1 MKKIL
6 CAIGV
11 VLILISWQCSKIDQA
26 GRNLSVKESFD
37 RSVADIN
44 TAIGKISAS
53 KGYQLISVTE
63 AGAKSELELRDSI
76 NLGMVA
82 GIYDFNPNPELHPDL
97 FFPYKLFTK
106 SGPSDKMIV
115 NLPAELVFK
124 PRHLHYL
131 VMADTTLENNFHI
144 TATDY
149 HFYYKWWNNYDY
161 KLDAG
166 FMINQ
171 DNIGS
176 LSMSSLWDTQSERR
190 YANVFTF
197 PEGFSITKRG
207 QTGDTTKIE
216 FALVQNT
223 DTLLSEKLSLTGDGF
238 KRKEKQYTLSIGN
251 IEIKRATGI
260 DSIQV
265 FLNGVLQKKA
275 GAKIVDNEDYNASI
289 FSRRDI
295 LLTFDDGTQAKL
307 SDKLAPALETL
318 KSLSRSLEE
327 MYVSKHIVDY
337 IAFNI
342 YYHR

>member
-1 MKKIL
+1 
-6 CAIGV
+6 
-11 VLILISWQCSKIDQA
+11 
-26 GRNLSVKESFD
+26 
-37 RSVADIN
+37 
-44 TAIGKISAS
+44 
-53 KGYQLISVTE
+53 
-63 AGAKSELELRDSI
+63 
-76 NLGMVA
+76 
-82 GIYDFNPNPELHPDL
+82 
-97 FFPYKLFTK
+97 
-106 SGPSDKMIV
+106 
-115 NLPAELVFK
+115 
-124 PRHLHYL
+124 
-131 VMADTTLENNFHI
+131 
-144 TATDY
+144 
-149 HFYYKWWNNYDY
+149 
-161 KLDAG
+161 
-166 FMINQ
+166 
-171 DNIGS
+171 
-176 LSMSSLWDTQSERR
+176 MSSVWDTQSERR

-197 PEGFSITKRG
+197 PEGFSIIKRG

-216 FALVQNT
+216 FALAQNT

-265 FLNGVLQKKA
+265 YLNGVLQKKA

-342 YYHR
+342 YYNR

>member
-6 CAIGV
+6 FTIAV
-11 VLILISWQCSKIDQA
+11 LLILINWQCSKID
-26 GRNLSVKESFD
+26 RTDLSVKESFD

-63 AGAKSELELRDSI
+63 AGAKSDPELRDSI
-76 NLGMVA
+76 NLSMVA
-82 GIYDFNPNPELHPDL
+82 GIYDFNPIPEMHPGF
-97 FFPYKLFTK
+97 FFPYILFKK
-106 SGPSDKMIV
+106 SGTSDKLIV
-115 NLPAELVFK
+115 NLPEELVFK
-124 PRHLHYL
+124 PRHLHNL
-131 VMADTTLENNFHI
+131 IMTDTTLENNFHI

-149 HFYYKWWNNYDY
+149 HFYYKWWSSYDY

-166 FMINQ
+166 FMLNQ
-171 DNIGS
+171 ENIGS
-176 LSMSSLWDTQSERR
+176 LSMSSVWDTESERR
-190 YANVFTF
+190 FVSEFTF
-197 PEGFSITKRG
+197 PEGYSIIKRG
-207 QTGDTTKIE
+207 QTGNTRKIE
-216 FALVQNT
+216 FALAHNT
-223 DTLLSEKLSLTGDGF
+223 DTLLSETLILTGDDF
-238 KRKEKQYTLSIGN
+238 KRMEKQYTLSLGN
-251 IEIKRATGI
+251 LEIKRATGI

-265 FLNGVLQKKA
+265 YLNGVLQKKA
-275 GAKIVDNEDYNASI
+275 GAKIMDNDDHDGSI

-307 SDKLAPALETL
+307 SDKIAPALETL

-342 YYHR
+342 YYNR